1 MAFTDQAT
9 LAKDTTF
16 QDRVRVAIV
25 TSATQ
30 ALGEAKGS
38 MSDQVYGK
46 RQYLAYEILSNSG
59 GFTERFSWAVAANPA
74 ITSGSN
80 DGDIQFTV
88 DSVFS
93 DMAGVTG
100 TD

>member
-9 LAKDTTF
+9 LAKDTGF

-25 TSATQ
+25 TAATNV
-30 ALGEAKGS
+30 LGEAKGEK
-38 MSDQVYGK
+38 SDQVYGK
-46 RQYLAYEILSNSG
+46 RQYLAYQILTNSG
-59 GFTERFSWAVAANPA
+59 GHTERFSWAVAANPA
-74 ITSGSN
+74 VTAASN

-88 DSVFS
+88 DSLID